1 MEPKRYERASN
12 IELLRIIAM
21 LMIIGVHYLGS
32 SDAETLISQHTVN
45 NGVFICVMS
54 LCNIGVNLF
63 VLITGYFMIN
73 AKGIK
78 VSKMAKLLIDTLIYG
93 MLLYGVSIWVGTNN
107 FQLGELIKSA
117 FPILAGY
124 RWFIKA
130 YCILYILI
138 PFLNKV
144 LQVITKKQYH
154 ILIIIILC
162 LFSVWPSILPYPPM
176 DDYGYGFIHLIVL
189 YTISGY
195 IRRFGVKLTNKLLIL
210 VALGGYIITILICF
224 VGNPDIPFFSTLYS
238 YKWAYNSPSN
248 ILFSVAIFILFTRV
262 SFTNRI
268 INILASSA
276 FAVFLIHG
284 DHNIMNYLFIDICR
298 APVTFNSIGWLPYM
312 LLCIIVIYIICFI
325 IDSVKK
331 RLLNSLID
339 VFLDKLNLVSLQIK
353 V

>member
-21 LMIIGVHYLGS
+21 IMIIGVHYLGS
-32 SDAETLISQHTVN
+32 SDAETLISQHTFN

-73 AKGIK
+73 AKGIR

-93 MLLYGVSIWVGTNN
+93 MLLYGVSIWAGINN

-154 ILIIIILC
+154 ILVIIILC
-162 LFSVWPSILPYPPM
+162 LFSVWPSILPYPPI

-195 IRRFGVKLTNKLLIL
+195 IRRFGVKLTNKLLIV

-238 YKWAYNSPSN
+238 YKWAYNSPFN
-248 ILFSVAIFILFTRV
+248 ILFSVAIFILFTRI

-339 VFLDKLNLVSLQIK
+339 VLLDKLNLVSLQIK